1 MYRVYSLRTTTGEVG
16 SAFDPVSATW
26 GIELNKVEEFSV
38 TVKKSELLRRDKMW
52 WHPWSGGVLITH
64 TGKDGFEHPL
74 VAGPIHDYGT
84 ETLTELTLSCAGIR
98 KIFERRVIDKNIR
111 FEGTTYGEMMWE
123 LVQAGMDGK
132 PGGNL
137 PIVRGTPYETGEWEM
152 TYYGW
157 NLANNSVD
165 KLLTERSE
173 IIGGPD
179 IMFRPRWVEGKY
191 QRQIEWV
198 MVWGTKLNPLIPQT
212 RTPDFDTT
220 ASQSDVSTV
229 SLTSS
234 ARNLRHKVW
243 YTGSGEGEG
252 IVRVSAQDLSGV
264 EAGQPFLEQVFS
276 ESDTDSADLLQRR
289 AAGALSSSS
298 QMVDQLTIGFS
309 VTSTKNPLGTFFVG
323 DMATVT
329 LKDWINIPDGT
340 RQMVIIKMNGS
351 LESTVTLDFQEGT
364 W

>member
-1 MYRVYSLRTTTGEVG
+1 MYKVYSLRTTTGEVG

-26 GIELNKVEEFSV
+26 GIELNKIEDFSV

-64 TGKDGFEHPL
+64 TGEDELEHPV

-98 KIFERRVIDKNIR
+98 KIFERRVIDKNLR
-111 FEGTTYGEMMWE
+111 FTGATYGEMMWG
-123 LVQAGMDGK
+123 LVQAGMENK
-132 PGGNL
+132 PGGKL
-137 PIVRGTPYETGEWEM
+137 PIVRGTPHEEGIWDM

-220 ASQSDVSTV
+220 ATQSEVATA

-264 EAGQPFLEQVFS
+264 EQGQPFLEQVFS
-276 ESDTDSADLLQRR
+276 ESDTDSADSLQRR
-289 AAGALSSSS
+289 AAGALAVSS
-298 QMVDQLTIGFS
+298 QMVDQLTMGVS
-309 VTSTKNPLGTFFVG
+309 TTSTKNPLGTFFVG

-351 LESTVTLDFQEGT
+351 LDSTVTLDFQEGT